1 MAYTTLAAEDT
12 VTRTM
17 KALESH
23 NFHAEA
29 VATREEA
36 LARIKE
42 LIPPNAS
49 VMNGASRTLEEIGF
63 VAYLKAGTHGW
74 NNLHEGI
81 LKEQD
86 PAEQARLRR
95 QSTVSDFYLGSAHAV
110 TETGELF
117 FASNSGSQLPHL
129 AFSSP
134 NLILVVGT
142 HKIVPSLE
150 ATEARMR
157 ERILPL
163 EEVNMQQK
171 YGVGTQWNK
180 SLVLH
185 NENPALGRTVR
196 VIFVEEVL
204 GF

>member
-1 MAYTTLAAEDT
+1 MAYTTLATSDT
-12 VTRTM
+12 LTKTRE
-17 KALESH
+17 ALESH
-23 NFHAEA
+23 NFHTEV

-36 LARIKE
+36 LARLKE
-42 LIPPNAS
+42 LIPENAS
-49 VMNGASRTLEEIGF
+49 VMNGSSRTLEEIGF
-63 VAYLKAGTHGW
+63 VEYLKEGKHGW
-74 NNLHEGI
+74 NNLHESI

-86 PAEQARLRR
+86 PAEQSRVRR
-95 QSTVSDFYLGSAHAV
+95 ESTVSDFYLGSAHAV

-134 NLILVVGT
+134 NVILVVGT
-142 HKIVPSLE
+142 HKIVPTLQDI
-150 ATEARMR
+150 EARMK
-157 ERILPL
+157 EHILPL

-171 YGVGTQWNK
+171 YGVSTQWNK
-180 SLVLH
+180 TLILH
-185 NENPALGRTVR
+185 NENPHMGRDVR

>member
-1 MAYTTLAAEDT
+1 MAYTTLATGDT
-12 VTRTM
+12 LTRTRE
-17 KALESH
+17 ALENH
-23 NFHAEA
+23 NFRTEV

-36 LARIKE
+36 LARLKE
-42 LIPPNAS
+42 LIPANAS
-49 VMNGASRTLEEIGF
+49 VMNGSSRTLEEIGF
-63 VAYLKAGTHGW
+63 VEYLKEGKHGW

-86 PAEQARLRR
+86 PAEQAKVRR
-95 QSTVSDFYLGSAHAV
+95 ESTVSDFYLGSAHAV

-117 FASNSGSQLPHL
+117 FASNTGSQLPHL

-134 NLILVVGT
+134 NVILVVGT
-142 HKIVPSLE
+142 HKIVPGLQDI
-150 ATEARMR
+150 EARMKDH
-157 ERILPL
+157 ILPL

-180 SLVLH
+180 TLILH

-196 VIFVEEVL
+196 VIFVEEAL

>member
-1 MAYTTLAAEDT
+1 MAYDTLASKETLSKTIA
-12 VTRTM
+12 
-17 KALESH
+17 ALAGH
-23 NFHAEA
+23 NFHAE
-29 VATREEA
+29 VVTTKEEA
-36 LARIKE
+36 LARVKE
-42 LIPPNAS
+42 LVTPGAS

-63 VAYLKAGTHGW
+63 VEYLKAGEHGW

-110 TETGELF
+110 TEEGELF

-134 NLILVVGT
+134 NVILIVGT
-142 HKIVPSLE
+142 HKIVPTLKDV
-150 ATEARMR
+150 EARMND
-157 ERILPL
+157 RILPL
-163 EEVNMQQK
+163 EDANMRQK

-185 NENPALGRTVR
+185 NENPMLGRTVR